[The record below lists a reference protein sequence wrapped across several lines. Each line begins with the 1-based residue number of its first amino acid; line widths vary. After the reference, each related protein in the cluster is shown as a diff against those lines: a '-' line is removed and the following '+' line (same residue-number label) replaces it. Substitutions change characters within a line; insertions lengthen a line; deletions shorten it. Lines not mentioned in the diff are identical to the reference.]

1 MTTTTTAGAT
11 TFDVDATTT
20 GVTAGDFTWLEL
32 ETAAAVIG
40 VSVRT
45 LQRRVQRGELRA
57 RTTETGRR
65 EIELPRATRFD
76 ATGVTQLDTPHNA
89 TSGDAGTG
97 DTATAG
103 GDNVASGAV
112 LAILA
117 ERAVNLAER
126 RADELAEGLKI
137 ATIERQRAQR
147 TTFWTMAAA
156 GIVATVGTFWGI
168 RAVDAANSRAAAADA
183 RASSLE
189 YRATT
194 DQQWR
199 QFVDRL
205 DEWTIAQDSVTI
217 P

>member
-1 MTTTTTAGAT
+1 MSTTTTAGAT

-65 EIELPRATRFD
+65 EIELPRATRLD
-76 ATGVTQLDTPHNA
+76 ATRATTLDTPHNR
-89 TSGDAGTG
+89 TSGDAGKG
-97 DTATAG
+97 DTATG
-103 GDNVASGAV
+103 RGDNDAAGAV

-126 RADELAEGLKI
+126 RADELAEGLKL
-137 ATIERQRAQR
+137 ATIERRRAQR
-147 TTFWTMAAA
+147 TAFWTVAAA
-156 GIVATVGTFWGI
+156 GVLVAGVTAWGI
-168 RAVDAANSRAAAADA
+168 RAVEAANSRAAAADA

-189 YRATT
+189 HRATT
-194 DQQWR
+194 DQQWQ

-205 DEWTIAQDSVTI
+205 DQWTISQDSVTI
-217 P
+217 R